1 MFGVNIMNIGQ
12 VISDLVSGMIRMEL
26 HETHTAGREY
36 YAKTLSS
43 GPALVRCGLEEIET
57 RIYH

>member
-1 MFGVNIMNIGQ
+1 MCKLFGVDILSITR
-12 VISDLVSGMIRMEL
+12 VISDLVKMDIRMEL

-43 GPALVRCGLEEIET
+43 DPALVRCGLEEI
-57 RIYH
+57 